1 MLKEFND
8 AKDTD
13 IKLSSWEAR
22 NKKYI
27 QQLTMQKKQAQL
39 QSHQAAEQEQKRKLR
54 LSRRVLGASFQR
66 LQSQQAAAISHSL
79 EAGSSSAS
87 DSDVCCGAWPGPGLE
102 HGSNP
107 KLARTDSHSQIPK
120 LPRLADAV
128 EAAGGVP
135 PDEQH
140 RNSGTS
146 PSQAADG
153 SSFGGTISGCGGANA
168 AGQPYVRHSLQLR
181 VGGGSLRASN
191 QLLRSVSAQRTAAAH
206 MSSCYGESGG
216 AGSGGASY
224 TRNPQHSQRQT
235 QNQDQHLRN
244 RQRRSTFPD
253 PPMKP
258 LREAANGC
266 NNDPNDSNGC
276 NDDDDGPDIAS
287 SDRRRVRRD
296 RPFRSQPPTQPQAPA
311 LAVGARSCVRLAAA
325 ASFPPTPGG
334 YIQWRV
340 RTRLP
345 DGQRTFCIAGTGN
358 HSQGIR
364 AGLLARGWY
373 ENPDRNSPFFDFKW
387 AANPLDINHD
397 TLWPGQI
404 VNHFRHSTCLTT
416 KHGLC
421 YTVRD
426 TVWYE
431 AADAAAFYP
440 RAYDITDE
448 ASRREFM
455 QDVRWTAAESLIKR
469 AVSDGAVCTTHVPYS
484 PRRKSINHAPQQQHG
499 KTSPVAITPADASN
513 GHSSGGGG
521 DGGGGGSEGSD
532 VTPPGDGSGDSTA
545 YNGGACDGDDSGG
558 GGGSE
563 GMHRLQQRA
572 DSMPLVDLP
581 SLRLACRVVA
591 ARMRHQR
598 HLRVVHESGAG
609 RVGGR
614 SGSCGRGGCEDTDEP
629 LPDVELSAAQWQQ
642 LVKHRALSCSA
653 PVLPQPQFDPSW
665 IQNRSFITSALLPPQ
680 SSTAEGPKRS
690 CGGVGGGGRGS
701 PVRKSRASRK
711 GRDPQRHPRRR
722 GGGGGAGTGT
732 DGETGGGSD
741 GEDTDGSNAG
751 DDDGRP
757 SVSAS
762 FAATGSV
769 EDVDTDGDARS
780 TVAAARHRGPVA
792 VVDAAELLRKVYGKA
807 RRGHSAP
814 PSHRRQGGPSMFSAA
829 AATGAQSEPDPVDG
843 LGASM
848 SVPVHTS
855 SPQWEAS
862 RRDVSSG
869 DRDAGGGGSS
879 GGDSDDAC
887 AFIGPSWLPEDLPA
901 ICYDDASL
909 QALDLDTWRDAAVA
923 ILGALEGSAVQT
935 HISGTNNIWIV
946 KPAGKSRG
954 RGIRL
959 FNDPDAMLSYV
970 RGEEAQGLEA
980 RWIAQKYVERP
991 LIISRRKFDIRQWV
1005 LVTGWNPLQ
1014 AWFYSTCYL
1023 RFAADDYDPNNLD
1036 IFQHLTNNSVSKY
1049 YEGPKKE
1056 DEITAAGN
1064 MWSIPRFQQWL
1075 AEVYGRDDI
1084 WQLLLQPAM
1093 RHIAICTLK
1102 SAQDHITPRK
1112 GSCQLYGYDFLID
1125 DQLRVWL
1132 LEVNSSPTLEP
1143 STPITAQLCADV
1155 QDDIIKVVVD
1165 LPEQQAAAAR
1175 RQARGAGDCGE
1186 QANCDPGVSG
1196 GGAGSLE
1203 GFDTGKWEC
1212 IIDGGEELRQPQYTG
1227 LNLELK
1233 GTAIQLNPPRSNF
1246 AGRLYAATRQRQQ
1259 HGSADQPQPQPQ
1271 PQVTSAVANDISASS
1286 GCGGGGDR
1294 EGTTDDGATAI
1305 TTGRPSRQSAAGA
1318 AMGLTPGPSSLAAT
1332 PSPTQT
1338 PRGGAL
1344 DQHERQQLI
1353 MQQQQPYFHLQH
1365 QQQLL
1370 MQQQQ
1375 QRQQPNP
1382 HHMQF
1387 AMGTGEEDAAS
1398 AAAAAAA
1405 TSNSAAMLARVYT
1418 GTCTP
1423 SSSRGGRA
1431 SPARSRTPRL
1441 SASPALSTHWD
1452 SGGFVLG
1459 SFGDP
1464 TGAISMLA
1472 CGGTAASAVS
1482 AGGGTGSPLH
1492 PSSRIMTPRS
1502 DVAIAALSVGNP
1514 QAVAAAA
1521 VTPVWLPMSPPQSL
1535 DSLTPTTVRMSLL
1548 ARPGHHN
1555 STGLTPTG
1563 VRAR

>member
-1 MLKEFND
+1 MLKEFDD

-13 IKLSSWEAR
+13 IKLTNWEAR

-27 QQLTMQKKQAQL
+27 QQLIMQKKQAQI
-39 QSHQAAEQEQKRKLR
+39 QSQHAAEQEQKRKLR
-54 LSRRVLGASFQR
+54 LSRRVLGTSFQR
-66 LQSQQAAAISHSL
+66 LQPQQSAAISRTL
-79 EAGSSSAS
+79 EAGSNSGS
-87 DSDVCCGAWPGPGLE
+87 DSDAGCGACPGPGAE
-102 HGSNP
+102 HVSKP
-107 KLARTDSHSQIPK
+107 KLARIDSHSQIPK
-120 LPRLADAV
+120 LPRLTDAV
-128 EAAGGVP
+128 EAAVGAST
-135 PDEQH
+135 DEQH
-140 RNSGTS
+140 RHSGAS
-146 PSQAADG
+146 PSSADG
-153 SSFGGTISGCGGANA
+153 ASAAGTAGGCGGGVNA
-168 AGQPYVRHSLQLR
+168 AGQTYVRHIFQLR
-181 VGGGSLRASN
+181 VGGGSLRAPN
-191 QLLRSVSAQRTAAAH
+191 QLSRSVSAQRTGVAH
-206 MSSCYGESGG
+206 LSSYYGESNGT
-216 AGSGGASY
+216 GSGAASY
-224 TRNPQHSQRQT
+224 SRNPPQSQRQT
-235 QNQDQHLRN
+235 QNQDQHLKN

-253 PPMKP
+253 PPTKP
-258 LREAANGC
+258 VREAANRC

-276 NDDDDGPDIAS
+276 NDDDDGPDIAL
-287 SDRRRVRRD
+287 SDRRTARRGKLL
-296 RPFRSQPPTQPQAPA
+296 RSQPPTQPQAPA
-311 LAVGARSCVRLAAA
+311 LGVGARSSMRLAAA
-325 ASFPPTPGG
+325 ASFPPTPAG
-334 YIQWRV
+334 YMQWRV

-469 AVSDGAVCTTHVPYS
+469 AVIDGAVCTTHVPYS
-484 PRRKSINHAPQQQHG
+484 PRRKSINHAPHQQQLLTIG
-499 KTSPVAITPADASN
+499 KTSPVADAAANASVGSGN
-513 GHSSGGGG
+513 GEDGSGGGG
-521 DGGGGGSEGSD
+521 GGGGGGSEGSD
-532 VTPPGDGSGDSTA
+532 MPPA
-545 YNGGACDGDDSGG
+545 GDDSGG
-558 GGGSE
+558 RVAYYGGGCDGDVSGDGGGGE

-598 HLRVVHESGAG
+598 HLRVVHESRSG

-614 SGSCGRGGCEDTDEP
+614 SGGCGRGGCEDTDEP
-629 LPDVELSAAQWQQ
+629 LPDVELSAVQWQQ
-642 LVKHRALSCSA
+642 LVKHKALSCSA

-665 IQNRSFITSALLPPQ
+665 IHCRSFITSALLPPQ
-680 SSTAEGPKRS
+680 SSTPGRAKRT
-690 CGGVGGGGRGS
+690 CGGGSGGGGGGGS
-701 PVRKSRASRK
+701 SGRNSRASRK
-711 GRDPQRHPRRR
+711 VRDPQRRRRRR
-722 GGGGGAGTGT
+722 GGNGGAGTGT
-732 DGETGGGSD
+732 DGETGGGTGSD
-741 GEDTDGSNAG
+741 DEDTEGSNAG
-751 DDDGRP
+751 DDGGRP
-757 SVSAS
+757 SASAS
-762 FAATGSV
+762 FAATGPA
-769 EDVDTDGDARS
+769 EDIDTDADARS
-780 TVAAARHRGPVA
+780 TVAAARPSGPVA
-792 VVDAAELLRKVYGKA
+792 VVDAAELLREVYGKA

-814 PSHRRQGGPSMFSAA
+814 PPHRRQGGISTFPAAA
-829 AATGAQSEPDPVDG
+829 AATGAQSEPDTAGD
-843 LGASM
+843 LDASL

-855 SPQWEAS
+855 SSLHWGPS
-862 RRDVSSG
+862 RRDVG
-869 DRDAGGGGSS
+869 DDRDAGGDSS
-879 GGDSDDAC
+879 NGGDSGDAC
-887 AFIGPSWLPEDLPA
+887 ASVGPSWLPEDLPA
-901 ICYDDASL
+901 ICYDDAAL
-909 QALDLDTWRDAAVA
+909 QALDFDTWREAAVA

-959 FNDPDAMLSYV
+959 FNDPDTMLSYV
-970 RGEEAQGLEA
+970 RGEEAQGLES

-1084 WQLLLQPAM
+1084 WQVLLQPAM

-1155 QDDIIKVVVD
+1155 QEDILKVVVD

-1175 RQARGAGDCGE
+1175 RQECGAGDCGE
-1186 QANCDPGVSG
+1186 QTSGDPGINDSG
-1196 GGAGSLE
+1196 CGSLE
-1203 GFDTGKWEC
+1203 GLDTGKWEC

-1246 AGRLYAATRQRQQ
+1246 AGRLYAATRQQQ
-1259 HGSADQPQPQPQ
+1259 HQHQP
-1271 PQVTSAVANDISASS
+1271 TSAGVNDIPASS
-1286 GCGGGGDR
+1286 GGGGSGGR
-1294 EGTTDDGATAI
+1294 IPSSDDGVTAI
-1305 TTGRPSRQSAAGA
+1305 TIGRPS
-1318 AMGLTPGPSSLAAT
+1318 GPSVAAATMPSPRAVT
-1332 PSPTQT
+1332 PSPSTQT
-1338 PRGGAL
+1338 PGGGAL
-1344 DQHERQQLI
+1344 DQHERQQLLL
-1353 MQQQQPYFHLQH
+1353 QQQQPYFHLQQ

-1370 MQQQQ
+1370 LLQQQQ
-1375 QRQQPNP
+1375 QQPNS
-1382 HHMQF
+1382 HHMQC
-1387 AMGTGEEDAAS
+1387 AMNSGEEDAI
-1398 AAAAAAA
+1398 AAAA
-1405 TSNSAAMLARVYT
+1405 TSAATSSGAVAMQARVHT
-1418 GTCTP
+1418 GTCAP
-1423 SSSRGGRA
+1423 SSSRCGRA

-1464 TGAISMLA
+1464 MGAISTLA
-1472 CGGTAASAVS
+1472 CGGSAATAAN
-1482 AGGGTGSPLH
+1482 AGGGNGSPLH
-1492 PSSRIMTPRS
+1492 PSSRITTPRN
-1502 DVAIAALSVGNP
+1502 DVAIASLSVGTP
-1514 QAVAAAA
+1514 LAAAATA
-1521 VTPVWLPMSPPQSL
+1521 VTPVWLPMSPTQSL
-1535 DSLTPTTVRMSLL
+1535 DSLTPTTMRMSLL